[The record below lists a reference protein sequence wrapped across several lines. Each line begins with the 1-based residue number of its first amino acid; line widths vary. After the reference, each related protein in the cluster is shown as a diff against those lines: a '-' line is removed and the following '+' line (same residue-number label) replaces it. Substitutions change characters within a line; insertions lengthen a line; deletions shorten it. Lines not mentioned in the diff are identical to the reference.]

1 MRYIVSVRE
10 YVEDGLG
17 KAKTKTINGYPL
29 ELPGIQLNHSV
40 ELLSKPSLYHC
51 SIVSD
56 SILST
61 EPMVPYDVQLVA
73 GNVLGCG
80 AVNTSQPFFTRE
92 GGIYN

>member
-40 ELLSKPSLYHC
+40 ELLSK
-51 SIVSD
+51 
-56 SILST
+56 
-61 EPMVPYDVQLVA
+61 
-73 GNVLGCG
+73 
-80 AVNTSQPFFTRE
+80 TSPIT
-92 GGIYN
+92 IA